1 MLSTFG
7 SAPCASGLAASAIAA
22 AAARRR
28 ANERPVAASRC
39 EEAGAVCHRVGS
51 WLCVGGVGA
60 NRTCARGRES
70 RIAVWFRAR
79 SGACRGLFSCSTPPT
94 FLLALRLAS
103 SPSASSTSGA
113 CARSTARPAGRA
125 RTAIEVELLA
135 AGLLQRER
143 GPLGHETIRLTD
155 AGIAVLAE
163 SLAKNRAR
171 RDAHELLV
179 ERVAREMTRAGRLAW
194 RGLAVRAKVDSG
206 WAIAM
211 PDVFSIR
218 HTTVEAYA
226 EPIVHEVKVQRAD
239 LLADLRRAC
248 KRQAYLELGGECWY
262 VIKEG
267 IARADEIPAE
277 CGVLVASERGL
288 EVARPAPKR
297 PTRMRLRA
305 LDGAGA
311 GDAGRRL
318 APRRRA
324 DAARRRRRRRG
335 ADDAASPA

>member
-1 MLSTFG
+1 MW
-7 SAPCASGLAASAIAA
+7 
-22 AAARRR
+22 ARIV
-28 ANERPVAASRC
+28 PVQ
-39 EEAGAVCHRVGS
+39 GP
-51 WLCVGGVGA
+51 WTA
-60 NRTCARGRES
+60 NRGM
-70 RIAVWFRAR
+70 VPAR
-79 SGACRGLFSCSTPPT
+79 SGARRGLSLMLDASNVPPRAS
-94 FLLALRLAS
+94 LGAIAIGIVHKRRLREVYR
-103 SPSASSTSGA
+103 SAGWP
-113 CARSTARPAGRA
+113 CQDG
-125 RTAIEVELLA
+125 IEVELLA

-163 SLAKNRAR
+163 SLGRNRAR

-194 RGLAVRAKVDSG
+194 RGLAVRARVDSG
-206 WAIAM
+206 WAMAM

-248 KRQAYLELGGECWY
+248 KRQAYLDLGGECWY

-267 IARADEIPAE
+267 IAQPDEIPAE
-277 CGVLVASERGL
+277 CGVLVGGERGL

-297 PTRMRLRA
+297 PTRIGFALWMALARATPVDGWRLDDA
-305 LDGAGA
+305 QMPLAAGV
-311 GDAGRRL
+311 DAG
-318 APRRRA
+318 
-324 DAARRRRRRRG
+324 
-335 ADDAASPA
+335 ASPASPA